1 MNLLLTFCFN
11 LLQVWLELFFIELSN
26 DEQIFFRRSKDFS
39 KRRFVET
46 TVGTIEDD
54 AAVDLNDLFVQD
66 FRLHDVQ
73 VEQLRSSLVS

>member
-1 MNLLLTFCFN
+1 MNLLLTFCFD
-11 LLQVWLELFFIELSN
+11 LFQVWLELFFIELSN
-26 DEQIFFRRSKDFS
+26 DEQIFFRRSNDFP

-46 TVGTIEDD
+46 TVRSIEDD

-73 VEQLRSSLVS
+73 VEQLRSGLVS